1 MKDEICHR
9 VTETQRKDTTFNAE
23 IAEIAASAQQGRRG
37 RPAEQAGATGRE
49 DGFANPRLSCA
60 SSRIRLHDLL
70 PPLRGAASNF
80 IGSFLFSVT
89 LCLCGMFFF
98 LLVAVSA
105 QSPAL
110 KVEAL
115 ESPAGASS
123 SVPQMTAAG
132 DRVVLSWVERE
143 GATSTLK
150 FSERTATGWSAP
162 RVVIASEKLMVN
174 SADVPS
180 VRAMPEGFAAH
191 WMMESGPD
199 PEAYDLRVAWSADGK
214 TWTTP
219 VAPNRDKTMTQHGF
233 ATLFPTADGGTG
245 VIWLDGR
252 TTHGDEGDMQLRA
265 AMFDKGHKSLSD
277 SLIDSRVCECCATSV
292 ALGADGPIAAYRNR
306 TTAEI
311 RDIYVTRL
319 SAGKWSMPAR
329 VHADNFKIE
338 ACPINGPAIAA
349 NGKDVVVAWFT
360 APNEMERSYVAFSHD
375 GGRTFGK
382 ATRVEDEGTLGR
394 MQVALTSDGAAVVG
408 WVEFANEKSTFK
420 VRRID
425 ASGARGPSVAVAP
438 MSGTRFPRM
447 AVAKN
452 EAVLAWTE
460 TEKDSSR
467 VKTAR
472 IAIK

>member
-1 MKDEICHR
+1 LAIWC
-9 VTETQRKDTTFNAE
+9 VAAQAQR
-23 IAEIAASAQQGRRG
+23 AS
-37 RPAEQAGATGRE
+37 
-49 DGFANPRLSCA
+49 
-60 SSRIRLHDLL
+60 
-70 PPLRGAASNF
+70 
-80 IGSFLFSVT
+80 T
-89 LCLCGMFFF
+89 LT
-98 LLVAVSA
+98 
-105 QSPAL
+105 
-110 KVEAL
+110 VEAVN
-115 ESPAGASS
+115 SPAGANS
-123 SVPQMTAAG
+123 SVPQMTVSG

-143 GATSTLK
+143 GTKSSLK
-150 FSERTATGWSAP
+150 FAERTASGWSTPAL
-162 RVVIASEKLMVN
+162 VVASDKMMVN

-180 VRAMPEGFAAH
+180 VRAMPQGVAAH

-214 TWTTP
+214 TWTAP

-233 ATLFPTADGGTG
+233 ASLFPIADGGTG
-245 VIWLDGR
+245 VVWLDGR
-252 TTHGDEGDMQLRA
+252 ATHGEEGDMQLRA
-265 AMFDKGHKSLSD
+265 AMFDKAHKPLSD
-277 SLIDSRVCECCATSV
+277 SLIDSRVCECCPTSV

-319 SAGKWSMPAR
+319 AAGKWSMPIR

-360 APNEMERSYVAFSHD
+360 APNEKQQSFVAFSHD

-382 ATRVEDEGTLGR
+382 PSKVEDEGTLGR
-394 MQVALTSDGAAVVG
+394 MQAALTPDGAAIVG

-420 VRRID
+420 VRRIAAD
-425 ASGARGPSVAVAP
+425 GTRGPSATVAQI
-438 MSGTRFPRM
+438 SGTRFPRL

-452 EAVLAWTE
+452 EAVVAWTE
-460 TEKDSSR
+460 SEKESSR

-472 IAIK
+472 IALR